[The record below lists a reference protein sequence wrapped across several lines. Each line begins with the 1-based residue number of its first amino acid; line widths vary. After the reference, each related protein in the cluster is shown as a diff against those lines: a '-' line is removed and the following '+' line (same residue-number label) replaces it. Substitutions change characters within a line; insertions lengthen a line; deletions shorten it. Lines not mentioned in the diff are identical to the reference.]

1 MPFGFRKFKNFKK
14 KKNGFYHSKHQKRKD
29 EICPFKFL
37 VLLQPTT
44 VDKEPKN
51 EHICTRFSYFL

>member
-1 MPFGFRKFKNFKK
+1 MPFVFQKFENFKK
-14 KKNGFYHSKHQKRKD
+14 KKNRFYHSKHQKKD
-29 EICPFKFL
+29 KICPFKFL